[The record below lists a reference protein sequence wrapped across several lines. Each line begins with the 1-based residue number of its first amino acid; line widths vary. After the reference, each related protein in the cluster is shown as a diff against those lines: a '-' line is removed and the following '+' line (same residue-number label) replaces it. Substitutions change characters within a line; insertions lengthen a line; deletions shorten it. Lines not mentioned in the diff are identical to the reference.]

1 MQVKILNNNQ
11 PFMGTPITSRT
22 ATKNVIIPESDLE
35 NVKRD
40 PKSPLVRN
48 SGTNKRKKAEP
59 QGNTTLFEIN
69 LSRVRPFI
77 NFTTYY

>member
-1 MQVKILNNNQ
+1 
-11 PFMGTPITSRT
+11 MGTPISSRT

-35 NVKRD
+35 NVKKD

-69 LSRVRPFI
+69 LSKVKIMEKIDKCWLNI
-77 NFTTYY
+77 NGN